1 MKNTMIVSLRVV
13 VVLALCSAARV
24 QADQIECGSRSPRV
38 LAVTAPGQH
47 VAQVDFSASGGNLD
61 SVPLLSASV
70 NVSGRGAS
78 CLVAHFSTLAS
89 PQDNGIVFQ
98 VRLDGVP
105 MEGHG
110 QVGGLATPVV
120 IDPEETDQNLP
131 RMVSYHFFAEVLPG
145 PHTVE
150 VLYAGCCSSN
160 ADARSGVV
168 QSPVLTLQYR

>member
-1 MKNTMIVSLRVV
+1 MKKTIVVSLRVV
-13 VVLALCSAARV
+13 VILALCSAARV
-24 QADQIECGSRSPRV
+24 QADQIECGSWAPRV
-38 LAVTAPGQH
+38 KAVTAPGQH

-61 SVPLLSASV
+61 SVSLLSASV

-98 VRLDGVP
+98 VRVDGVP

-110 QVGGLATPVV
+110 QVPGFATPVV
-120 IDPEETDQNLP
+120 FDPEETDPNLP
-131 RMVSYHFFAEVLPG
+131 RMVSYNFFAEVLPG

-150 VLYAGCCSSN
+150 VLYAGCCSAN
-160 ADARSGVV
+160 PDARSGVV